1 MLQYSQI
8 FWHLNQAERNNSGI
22 TMGKSSVMKKE
33 VSLLMILLLI
43 AGSVFIF
50 GSRVSFADSGQ
61 DSDDT
66 SLEYNVIDF
75 GADGTDAEDASSAFR
90 NALDMASQSSGETI
104 TIFIPA
110 GTYHLNKAL
119 RVWSNTYIKADP
131 DATMLCDIDGSGNMI
146 YGVHYDSD
154 GSLCTGLGNTYSDCD
169 QGLYNQTHDVTIDGG
184 TWDRNCSSDVNAG
197 LLTMIHSSGLTFRNA
212 TFKGSTNHLLT
223 LSGSQDITIAD
234 CTFKNMIKYTG
245 SDSSFWGS
253 TSRSNKAAVK
263 KRYAQ
268 LEAVHLDHINNNG
281 ESGKYP
287 QDGTPCKN
295 ISITSCTFSNVGAGP
310 GTHNVYIN
318 DKNKYENCGKGSGL
332 VIRGCSFENIWGN
345 MANFCSF
352 IDSSLADVVSVS
364 STSAICKIVDG
375 SAVISNV
382 NLQGI
387 DGDVGPPI
395 YINGGSA
402 VKLKDVTI
410 NGSPNSGG
418 NNCLVYI
425 DGSST
430 VTASGLTL
438 TNGNTGKA
446 ALAVVNSSKLILG
459 NSKVISSRQN
469 AIYAKN
475 AKGLKVTGTTVKATG
490 NNGIAAMSSSNI
502 NLQTN
507 KISSSTKNGI
517 YLSACNKATINR
529 NTITTSKLCGIY
541 LLSSKYATI
550 TSNTIGAS
558 GKFGIYATGTSKKPT
573 ISAKIQKNT
582 VKAKKSNYAIYL
594 YGYCKSCI
602 VSSNRVGGKGYKA
615 STKYKVKASGNK
627 RI

>member
-1 MLQYSQI
+1 MKKRLSLFLI
-8 FWHLNQAERNNSGI
+8 LVLAAGSLFVFE
-22 TMGKSSVMKKE
+22 SSV
-33 VSLLMILLLI
+33 SY
-43 AGSVFIF
+43 
-50 GSRVSFADSGQ
+50 ADSNDPG
-61 DSDDT
+61 DNSANDT

-75 GADGTDAEDASSAFR
+75 GADGTDGEDDSAAFLD
-90 NALDMASQSSGETI
+90 ALDMASQSSGETV
-104 TIFIPA
+104 TIVIPA
-110 GTYHLNKAL
+110 GTYYLSKAL
-119 RVWSNTYIKADP
+119 RVWSNTYIKADA
-131 DATMLCDIDGSGNMI
+131 DATMICDIDGSGNMI

-154 GSLCTGLGNTYSDCD
+154 GSLCTGLGGKYSDCD

-184 TWDRNCSSDVNAG
+184 TWDRNCSPDVNAG

-212 TFKGSTNHLLT
+212 TFTGSTNHLLT
-223 LSGSQDITIAD
+223 LSGSRDITITD
-234 CTFKNMIKYTG
+234 CNFNNMIKYTG

-253 TSRSNKAAVK
+253 TSRSNTAAVK

-268 LEAVHLDHINNNG
+268 LEAVHLDHINQNG
-281 ESGKYP
+281 EPGKYP

-295 ISITSCTFSNVGAGP
+295 ISITNCAFSNVGAGP

-318 DKNKYENCGKGSGL
+318 DKNKYENCGKGSVL
-332 VIRGCSFENIWGN
+332 VISGCSFENIWGN

-352 IDSSLADVVSVS
+352 IDSSLTNVVSAT
-364 STSAICKIVDG
+364 STSAIVKVVDG
-375 SAVISNV
+375 SAVISDV
-382 NLQGI
+382 NLKGI
-387 DGDVGPPI
+387 DGDAGPPV
-395 YINGGSA
+395 YISDHSSTTLRNVA
-402 VKLKDVTI
+402 V
-410 NGSPNSGG
+410 NGSPNRGG
-418 NNCLVYI
+418 KTCLVYI

-430 VTASGLTL
+430 VTASGLAL

-446 ALAVVNSSKLILG
+446 ALAVVNSSKLTLN

-475 AKGLKVTGTTVKATG
+475 AKGLKVTGTTVKTSG

-529 NTITTSKLCGIY
+529 NTIAASKFCGMY

-550 TSNTIGAS
+550 TNNTIGAS
-558 GKFGIYATGTSKKPT
+558 GKFGTYATGTSKKPT
-573 ISAKIQKNT
+573 VSAKIQKNT

-602 VSSNRVGGKGYKA
+602 VSSNRVGGKGYKS
-615 STKYKVKASGNK
+615 STKYKVKAGSNK